1 MSFPLTGAPKDVP
14 DTAGGTSAQEGTDL
28 VDLRDKI
35 EKNECYARNES
46 SRYPM
51 TNLFIGDSRLGCQ
64 SDADEELILHIV
76 FQEFVKLKFLK
87 FTEFNQGAESD
98 LRPTRIHI
106 FVNRNN
112 LGFEDIQ
119 DVEPTQTLE
128 LTAADLSENA
138 DPIELKYVLFQR
150 VKSITLFVE
159 ENAGGEVSALGGLKI
174 LGRTTATTNMND
186 FKKQG

>member
-1 MSFPLTGAPKDVP
+1 MAGAQQQGAPDAAPAASV
-14 DTAGGTSAQEGTDL
+14 DGTAL
-28 VDLRDKI
+28 VDMSDKI
-35 EKNECYARNES
+35 ETNECYARNES

-76 FQEFVKLKFLK
+76 FKEFVKLKSIK
-87 FTEFNQGAESD
+87 FTEFNLGNEPE

-112 LGFEDIQ
+112 LGFEDIH
-119 DVEPTQTLE
+119 DVEPTQTFD
-128 LTAADLSENA
+128 LTAADLTENA

-150 VKSITLFVE
+150 VKSITVFVE
-159 ENAGGEVSALGGLKI
+159 ENAGGEVTALGGLQM
-174 LGRTTATTNMND
+174 LGRTVATTNMNN
-186 FKKQG
+186 FKSKQG